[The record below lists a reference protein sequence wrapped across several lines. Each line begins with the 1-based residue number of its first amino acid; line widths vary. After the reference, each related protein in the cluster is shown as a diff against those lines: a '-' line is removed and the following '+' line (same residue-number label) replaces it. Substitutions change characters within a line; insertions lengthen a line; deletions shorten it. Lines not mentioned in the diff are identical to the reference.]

1 MQINRVEIGKCF
13 IRPLAA
19 HIINLRVKIWGMVAL
34 LFSCTNYNYILF
46 QNQILFGQKFVQTE
60 LLKVQ

>member
-1 MQINRVEIGKCF
+1 MQINRVEIVKCF

-34 LFSCTNYNYILF
+34 LFSCTNYNYI
-46 QNQILFGQKFVQTE
+46 
-60 LLKVQ
+60 

>member
-19 HIINLRVKIWGMVAL
+19 HFKLESQMWGMVAL
-34 LFSCTNYNYILF
+34 FFSCTNYNYI
-46 QNQILFGQKFVQTE
+46 
-60 LLKVQ
+60 